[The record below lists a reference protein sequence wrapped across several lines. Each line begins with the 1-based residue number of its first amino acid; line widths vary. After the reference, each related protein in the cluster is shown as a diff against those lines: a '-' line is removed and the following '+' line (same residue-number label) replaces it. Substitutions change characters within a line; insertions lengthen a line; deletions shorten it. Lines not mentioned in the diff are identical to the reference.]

1 MDPASCF
8 GLVSLAHQAQQLV
21 PCHRLASRRAPR
33 LLPARA
39 TGRRAELCSM
49 GLTSSYLG
57 CMTRSPKQADV
68 RPKMPSCVG
77 FPCAPR
83 PRGGFS
89 LLMVLSFHGKNH
101 SSERN
106 SPLVV
111 GSFPWRKMLMFYP
124 SLPISTGELH
134 PLHLHHP
141 YLSPEA
147 AFPRCWAQRNQPIFV
162 SLRLFQA
169 YPVFFGKSACLLDSS
184 LLHLVS

>member
-8 GLVSLAHQAQQLV
+8 GLVSLAHRAQQPA
-21 PCHRLASRRAPR
+21 PCHRVTVSPPLCR
-33 LLPARA
+33 
-39 TGRRAELCSM
+39 RRAELCSM

-57 CMTRSPKQADV
+57 CMTQSPKQADV

-77 FPCAPR
+77 FPCVPTPTPSGALCSGLVKGQLVPWQ
-83 PRGGFS
+83 
-89 LLMVLSFHGKNH
+89 KKKQKKH

-106 SPLVV
+106 SPLVM
-111 GSFPWRKMLMFYP
+111 GSSPWRKMLMFYP
-124 SLPISTGELH
+124 SLPVSTGELH

-162 SLRLFQA
+162 SPKLFQP
-169 YPVFFGKSACLLDSS
+169 YPVVFWETCLAA
-184 LLHLVS
+184 